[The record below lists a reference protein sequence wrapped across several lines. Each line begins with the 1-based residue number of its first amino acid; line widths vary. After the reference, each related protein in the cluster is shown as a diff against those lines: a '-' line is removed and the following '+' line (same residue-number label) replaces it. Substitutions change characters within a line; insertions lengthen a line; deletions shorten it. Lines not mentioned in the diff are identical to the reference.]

1 MSVIRGAWGPKF
13 FLSRG
18 CGSDLRSVPKRW
30 AARAFGGALLVA
42 TVWISYGAIS
52 PFFQRGPLA
61 APVKR
66 ADLVVS
72 VVGNGTIES
81 GKSFDIKCRVHGWS
95 SILEIVPDGT
105 YVRKGDLLL
114 KLGENSLRDAIAAE
128 KVALTSAQAA
138 AIRAK
143 KNCEAAKIAIDEYRN
158 GTYVQQRLQL
168 SRVISQAQQK
178 LGSAESSRLQ
188 IEIMFRKAFVSEF
201 HLQAAERVVEKAQ
214 SELAMAKNRRDI
226 LDEFTQVKM
235 LADLTAKHAA
245 AAAELSSAEGIVRT
259 EAAKLERL
267 QEDLSYCVIRAPQDG
282 MVIYASRTARGQNS
296 TNQPA
301 PEIYQGARVRQFQTL
316 LQLADLGRMQVRM
329 VVPEHQLRQ
338 LRRGQQAYLKVLDQE
353 LQGEVAFIDDWPE
366 AALPTDN
373 GLKQFA
379 VVIAIDGGREP
390 LKPGMSAEVEIVV
403 KRKQNTLMIPV
414 ICVIDEGSKSR
425 VWVKQ
430 RRGAAPRKVMLG
442 ITNDTWIEVIDGLAE
457 DEFVLLNPGR

>member
-1 MSVIRGAWGPKF
+1 MSVIRGARRPNF
-13 FLSRG
+13 FFSREG
-18 CGSDLRSVPKRW
+18 GSAPRSVPGRW
-30 AARAFGGALLVA
+30 AARAIGGALLA
-42 TVWISYGAIS
+42 GTVWVVYGAIS
-52 PFFQRGPLA
+52 PLFQRGPLA

-81 GKSFDIKCRVHGWS
+81 GNSLDIKCRVRGWS

-114 KLGENSLRDAIAAE
+114 QLGENSLRDAIAGE

-188 IEIMFRKAFVSEF
+188 IEIMFRKGFVSEF
-201 HLQAAERVVEKAQ
+201 HLQAVERVVEKAQ

-226 LDEFTQVKM
+226 LDEFTRVKM

-245 AAAELSSAEGIVRT
+245 AAARLSSAEGIVRT
-259 EAAKLERL
+259 EAAKIERL
-267 QEDLSYCVIRAPQDG
+267 HEDLSHCVILAPQDG
-282 MVIYASRTARGQNS
+282 MVIYASRTARGQNG
-296 TNQPA
+296 TNQQT
-301 PEIYQGARVRQFQTL
+301 PEIYPGARVRQFQTL
-316 LQLADLGRMQVRM
+316 VQLADLGRMQVKM
-329 VVPEHQLRQ
+329 VVPEHQLSQ
-338 LRRGQQAYLKVLDQE
+338 LRRGQQARLRVLDRE
-353 LQGEVAFIDDWPE
+353 LQGEVASIDDWPQ
-366 AALPTDN
+366 AALPADN

-379 VVIAIDGGREP
+379 VVIAINGEREP
-390 LKPGMSAEVEIVV
+390 LKPGMTAEVEIIV
-403 KRKQNTLMIPV
+403 KRKQHALVIPV
-414 ICVIDEGSKSR
+414 ICVTDEGSKSR

-430 RRGAAPRKVMLG
+430 RRGAAPREVMLG

>member
-1 MSVIRGAWGPKF
+1 MSVFRGAWGLKF

-18 CGSDLRSVPKRW
+18 GGSALRSVPRQW
-30 AARAFGGALLVA
+30 AARAIGGALLVA
-42 TVWISYGAIS
+42 MIWVAYGAIL

-72 VVGNGTIES
+72 VAGNGTIES
-81 GKSFDIKCRVHGWS
+81 GKSLDIKCRVHGWS
-95 SILEIVPDGT
+95 SILEIVPDGS

-114 KLGENSLRDAIAAE
+114 QLGENSLRDAIAGE

-143 KNCEAAKIAIDEYRN
+143 KNCEAAKIAIEEYRN

-168 SRVISQAQQK
+168 SRAITQGQQK

-188 IEIMFRKAFVSEF
+188 IEIMFRKGFVSEF

-226 LDEFTQVKM
+226 LDEFTRVKM

-245 AAAELSSAEGIVRT
+245 AAARLSSAEGIVRT

-282 MVIYASRTARGQNS
+282 MVIYANRTARAQNG
-296 TNQPA
+296 TNQQV

-316 LQLADLGRMQVRM
+316 LQLADLGRMQVKM

-379 VVIAIDGGREP
+379 VVIAIEGGREP

-403 KRKQNTLMIPV
+403 RRKQNTLMIPV

-430 RRGAAPRKVMLG
+430 RRGATPRKVMLG

-457 DEFVLLNPGR
+457 DEFVLLSPGR